1 MAWFLVA
8 TGAVMTLVPGII
20 DPYAPVN
27 GLTLL
32 GLLTLAAAYYVA
44 VRQQ

>member
-1 MAWFLVA
+1 MAWLLLIA
-8 TGAVMTLVPGII
+8 GGVMTLLNGVI

-32 GLLTLAAAYYVA
+32 GILTMVGGVVVAA
-44 VRQQ
+44 RS